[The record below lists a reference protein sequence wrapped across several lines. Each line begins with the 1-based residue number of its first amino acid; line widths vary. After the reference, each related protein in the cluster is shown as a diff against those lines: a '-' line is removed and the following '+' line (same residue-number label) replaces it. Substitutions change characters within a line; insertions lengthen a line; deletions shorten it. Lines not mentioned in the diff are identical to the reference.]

1 MLVDNTLILE
11 NMLLL
16 TNTTKPLLCQ
26 TPMPL
31 LGVVGMPL
39 FEGANATK
47 FLNQFDNLCKEYY
60 ITNENKLNKLS
71 CYCSRNIGDAIKLFK
86 E

>member
-26 TPMPL
+26 TPILL

-39 FEGANATK
+39 FEGANAIE
-47 FLNQFDNLCKEYY
+47 FLDWFDNLCKEYY
-60 ITNENKLNKLS
+60 VTNKNKLNKLL
-71 CYCSRNIGDAIKLFK
+71 CYCSRNISNAIKSFK